1 MNILKIIFFSLIV
14 SSLIL
19 LLLYIN
25 KNVKTFIN
33 IENNDIKMYTKLF
46 GLLVVIIFIIFYIF
60 SLTMANTNMA
70 KQPIY
75 TGSPPF

>member
-1 MNILKIIFFSLIV
+1 MNILKIIFFSIIV

-46 GLLVVIIFIIFYIF
+46 GLLAVIIFIVFYIF
-60 SLTMANTNMA
+60 SLTMTNNASPIAN
-70 KQPIY
+70 I
-75 TGSPPF
+75 GSPPF